1 MYELTMNN
9 LVPRP
14 LDVSEEV
21 DNVADAIANVHATH
35 LTIIGFVTFALHR
48 LCRAKKV
55 AEPVTQ
61 N

>member
-1 MYELTMNN
+1 MNN